1 MKKIFKLLFIF
12 ICFFVSY
19 RVFATELNTTSL
31 DISSQSMTCAEILGP
46 NLVKIVKLFVTGL
59 RIAAAIIAIIKGML
73 GFIPAIAADSA
84 PDKQRADVH
93 PARYAR
99 QAARERADL
108 QHGMHHLRRSRH
120 HHPRHDL

>member
-73 GFIPAIAADSA
+73 GFIPAIVSDDASA
-84 PDKQRADVH
+84 LKKATKTLIMMLIVLTIIGLFPTLIRVIGRIAGF
-93 PARYAR
+93 
-99 QAARERADL
+99 DL
-108 QHGMHHLRRSRH
+108 SCI
-120 HHPRHDL
+120 

>member
-46 NLVKIVKLFVTGL
+46 NLLKIVKLFVTGL

-73 GFIPAIAADSA
+73 GFIPAIVSDDASA
-84 PDKQRADVH
+84 LKKATKTLIMMLIVLTIIGLFPTLIRVIGRIAGF
-93 PARYAR
+93 
-99 QAARERADL
+99 DL
-108 QHGMHHLRRSRH
+108 SCI
-120 HHPRHDL
+120 

>member
-1 MKKIFKLLFIF
+1 MKKIFKILFIF
-12 ICFFVSY
+12 ICFFISY

-73 GFIPAIAADSA
+73 AFIPAIVSDDASA
-84 PDKQRADVH
+84 LKKATKTVIMMLIVLIIIGLFPTLIRVIGRIAGF
-93 PARYAR
+93 
-99 QAARERADL
+99 DL
-108 QHGMHHLRRSRH
+108 SCI
-120 HHPRHDL
+120 